1 MTTELVSQRSAIVS
15 FLLPSLCLR
24 YGVAKPSVWLC
35 KKACK
40 RRQFN
45 GFRSDYPLV
54 LTCFWSRYWSVLEK
68 WYVRTFLAP
77 CSEGCRGV
85 GNVSQSWSQSSAN
98 IAGSWNHVARGSQ
111 IRNRWRSSR
120 YRGHP
125 LTTAYCSE
133 HAGRFPSPPRPR
145 RVAARVCCLNLHRK
159 PWLNLNTVARLT
171 GAQAG
176 HPSRTTCWLVRLTRV
191 AGKRTTIELRDR
203 KQATENEATS
213 TVDAARLQSMQAEC
227 WCHRPQVHKERKE
240 PIMHQS
246 RGALSFTALFT
257 TDDIGLRKDASVE
270 HVVKVFLNVGEAIA
284 ARWIEMPRGIL
295 LLQAVP
301 DQPASGAIY
310 LYDRER
316 HIFFFVD
323 FVDGRNDSLTAAEF
337 DQLVTEYDLV
347 SWTAN
352 PAFLPVMTGNPAMA

>member
-1 MTTELVSQRSAIVS
+1 MTTELVSQRSAVVS

-35 KKACK
+35 RKACK

-45 GFRSDYPLV
+45 GFRSDYPLN
-54 LTCFWSRYWSVLEK
+54 LTCFGSPYCSVFEN
-68 WYVRTFLAP
+68 WYVRAFLR
-77 CSEGCRGV
+77 SEGRRCV
-85 GNVSQSWSQSSAN
+85 HKVSQSWSQSSAN

-111 IRNRWRSSR
+111 IRNRWRSSP

-125 LTTAYCSE
+125 LTTACSSE
-133 HAGRFPSPPRPR
+133 HAGRFPSPPSPR

-171 GAQAG
+171 GAQVG
-176 HPSRTTCWLVRLTRV
+176 RSSRTICWLVRLTR
-191 AGKRTTIELRDR
+191 AARQRTTIELGDL

-213 TVDAARLQSMQAEC
+213 TVDAARLQSMAEC
-227 WCHRPQVHKERKE
+227 WCHRPQVHKDRKE

-246 RGALSFTALFT
+246 RGAVSFTPLFT

-323 FVDGRNDSLTAAEF
+323 FVDGRNDILTAAEF

-352 PAFLPVMTGNPAMA
+352 PAFLPAETGNTAMA